1 MMEKISVVIAVAA
14 PVVAAGFSHILRRL
28 PGFQASTVEVGSL
41 EELEECLRASSPSMV
56 LVDPA
61 LGGVFDPQRFR
72 RDFPGD
78 YSLLAIEMH
87 QLQPSTRALYD
98 DTLSI
103 LDDVATLSSKLQTL
117 FCETDADSESA
128 KYQLSRREKEIVA
141 LVVKGLTNKEI
152 SERLFVSIHTVTT
165 HRRNIAR
172 KLEIHSATGLTIYA
186 IVNHIVELSDL
197 NL

>member
-1 MMEKISVVIAVAA
+1 MMDKISVVIAVAA
-14 PVVAAGFSHILRRL
+14 PVISAGLSHILRRL

-41 EELEECLRASSPSMV
+41 AELEECLRDASPSV
-56 LVDPA
+56 VVVDPA
-61 LGGVFDPQRFR
+61 LDGVFDPQRFR

-78 YSLLAIEMH
+78 YNLLAIEMH

-98 DTLSI
+98 ESLSI
-103 LDDVATLSSKLQTL
+103 LDDVATFVAKLRGL
-117 FCETDADSESA
+117 FCEAEADGEA
-128 KYQLSRREKEIVA
+128 ARDQLSRREKEIVA

-186 IVNHIVELSDL
+186 IVNHIVDISDL